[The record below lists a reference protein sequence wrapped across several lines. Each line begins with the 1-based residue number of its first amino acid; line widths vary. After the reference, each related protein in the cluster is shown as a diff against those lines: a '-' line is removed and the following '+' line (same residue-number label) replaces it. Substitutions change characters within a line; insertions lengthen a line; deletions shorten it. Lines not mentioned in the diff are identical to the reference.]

1 MSSIAPPDF
10 WSNKEEL
17 LLIYD
22 KYLYIYILIEATM
35 DAIRFFSTIFGFTLE
50 F

>member
-22 KYLYIYILIEATM
+22 KYLYIYIN
-35 DAIRFFSTIFGFTLE
+35 RSNH
-50 F
+50 